1 MLMLLWPSHDLNW
14 IYASQDFPPNTETEI
29 PTVAYM
35 QEGGP
40 QRKQWPTLL
49 NPFRVLRFL
58 SEGFSALSF

>member
-1 MLMLLWPSHDLNW
+1 MLMLLWLSHVLNW

-35 QEGGP
+35 QEGSSE
-40 QRKQWPTLL
+40 KTVAYIFKL
-49 NPFRVLRFL
+49 FSRVTIL